1 VLDPNSTT
9 RDTSPTNA
17 KQGKTMSD
25 NDQLSCITKEQL
37 EKFSAAIPQEVTFSD
52 IAALILSMLEAYDL
66 ASDDGVE
73 LLEMCADTLSDY
85 VMEYPRATM
94 H

>member
-1 VLDPNSTT
+1 MSNLDP
-9 RDTSPTNA
+9 
-17 KQGKTMSD
+17 
-25 NDQLSCITKEQL
+25 LSCITKEQL
-37 EKFSAAIPQEVTFSD
+37 ERFSAAIPQEVTFSD

-85 VMEYPRATM
+85 VDMTQRSTM